1 MPSTSAQSPVRQPRW
16 QRRPAQRSEEIT
28 AAALRVFARRGLH
41 QTALEDVAKEAGVS
55 KGTIYLYFKSK
66 EDLFIAAAQ
75 QVVLSPGD
83 LTMKLPPS
91 PIQEKEAASILRA
104 IARQVYRRFRTPAY
118 LAMFGLIA
126 AETLQH
132 PEWGQL
138 YFEKI
143 VLALNHRVA
152 ELFRHIF
159 PSAADHTRTID
170 PILASR
176 AFLGTLLI
184 MAMTQEHLGGKQH
197 TPFSEKH
204 IIDTL
209 TNIFLHGVN
218 LKKEKGT

>member
-1 MPSTSAQSPVRQPRW
+1 MPPPSAKSPARQPRW
-16 QRRPAQRSEEIT
+16 QRRPAHRSEEIT

-75 QVVLSPGD
+75 QVVLSPED
-83 LTMKLPPS
+83 LTLQLPTG
-91 PIQEKEAASILRA
+91 PIREEEIGGILRE
-104 IARQVYRRFRTPAY
+104 IARHVYRRFRTPAY

-143 VLALNHRVA
+143 VLALNHRLA
-152 ELFRHIF
+152 DLFRHTF
-159 PSAADHTRTID
+159 PPPTDAARKID
-170 PILASR
+170 PMLASR
-176 AFLGTLLI
+176 AFLGMFLI
-184 MAMTQEHLGGKQH
+184 MAVTQEHLGGKRH

-209 TNIFLHGVN
+209 TEIFLHGVSQ
-218 LKKEKGT
+218 KKEKHP